1 MKRAVNVEREEKYLM
16 GMVEQANTAV
26 KSANAQHVLQITKSL
41 LERLPTVPVGAD
53 DEAELVFLE
62 LIDALIVL
70 IDTPLM
76 NDLQIAVSSSNQEIR
91 DRFFPMMSELTV
103 MVAIRNSIMKFVK
116 KNPNTIQSTL
126 AEVLQLDKL
135 EIRRACWYLDHFDCL
150 VRTKAGNSYRLE
162 VAE

>member
-26 KSANAQHVLQITKSL
+26 KSAAIEQVLLITKSFL
-41 LERLPTVPVGAD
+41 NRLPKVPTGAD

-76 NDLQIAVSSSNQEIR
+76 SDLQIAVSSANQEVR
-91 DRFFPMMSELTV
+91 DRFFPMMSELIS
-103 MVAIRNSIMKFVK
+103 MVAIRNSILKHVK
-116 KNPNTIQSTL
+116 KNPNTIQSEL

-135 EIRRACWYLDHFDCL
+135 EIRRVCWYLDHFDRL
-150 VRTKAGNSYRLE
+150 VRTKAGSSYRLE
-162 VAE
+162 IAE